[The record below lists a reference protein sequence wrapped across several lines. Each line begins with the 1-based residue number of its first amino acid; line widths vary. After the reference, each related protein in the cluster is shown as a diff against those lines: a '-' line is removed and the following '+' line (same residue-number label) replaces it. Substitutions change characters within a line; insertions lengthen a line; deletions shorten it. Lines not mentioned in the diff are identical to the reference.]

1 LNKYGQFVELL
12 DTSEFRCWYDV
23 FGCGEPLLV
32 ALERYVNERIDLK
45 KWM

>member
-1 LNKYGQFVELL
+1 LNKYGHCVELL
-12 DTSEFRCWYDV
+12 DTVDFLNWYDV

-32 ALERYVNERIDLK
+32 ALERYVNERTDLK